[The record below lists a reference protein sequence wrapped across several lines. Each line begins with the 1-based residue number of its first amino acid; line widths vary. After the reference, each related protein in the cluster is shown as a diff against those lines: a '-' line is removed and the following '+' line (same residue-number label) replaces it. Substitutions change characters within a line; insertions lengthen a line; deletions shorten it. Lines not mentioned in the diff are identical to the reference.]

1 MPTDDRFPEKRHR
14 MLRAIRGELERHPI
28 VIAARGHPQSTFVE
42 VRAKLA
48 PERWGHDTKNATLR
62 VA

>member
-1 MPTDDRFPEKRHR
+1 
-14 MLRAIRGELERHPI
+14 MLRAIHGELERHPI